1 MIDVGARTQTGYTPL
16 HMCAFH
22 GNVAGIALLVAA
34 GADKAAQETHHKV
47 NAAELVM
54 MNARLRFG
62 GSDGTAAGS
71 EVEDKCLAALA
82 PLPANTRSR
91 AQLEDELLAL

>member
-1 MIDVGARTQTGYTPL
+1 M
-16 HMCAFH
+16 
-22 GNVAGIALLVAA
+22 
-34 GADKAAQETHHKV
+34 
-47 NAAELVM
+47 NAVELVM

-71 EVEDKCLAALA
+71 EVEDQCLAALS
-82 PLPANTRSR
+82 PFPANTRSR